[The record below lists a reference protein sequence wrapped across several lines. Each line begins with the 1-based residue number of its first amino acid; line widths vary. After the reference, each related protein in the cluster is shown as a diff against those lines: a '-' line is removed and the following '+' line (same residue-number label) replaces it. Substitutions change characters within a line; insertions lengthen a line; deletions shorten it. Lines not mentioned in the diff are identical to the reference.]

1 MITHPMNPVR
11 SEKGVALIIVLM
23 LLAVMAGLTA
33 GLSLN
38 SQTEIA
44 MAHNETYYAG
54 ARAAA
59 EAGMNRAVEQI
70 IANTTLDLLDLG
82 TIPNIG
88 NGPFALTTEYSYRF
102 EILDDDDPSLYPT
115 PLTDTQL
122 TKMGEFGHPADNGNT
137 RMLLRCIGTGPR
149 NTTVTVTRVLSSTEI
164 PDLPETKTV
173 ISNPALLVNGDLN
186 MHGNAHILGL
196 RGNVHANGDI
206 TGGGSLQITGDVTAT
221 GDIDAGIDADG
232 LVAGGMPPI
241 TVPAIR
247 AEDFLN
253 LADYILPS
261 TGNPILIKSGGVFV
275 ACTGKGALACPTG
288 WTPPA
293 TLGGAWTAS
302 GSMPDTGTY
311 YVQGP
316 VEMHGTG
323 GSKSFTKLSLIAEGS
338 IQINGNGKF
347 KPENDQK
354 IQFVTNGD
362 FILNGTADAD
372 DPIDMDGQIM
382 VREQFSITGNAE
394 FQGRVMVED
403 RDSATNACTAGV
415 VVGCRKGAS
424 TLTSNE
430 VGGNMTVTYNG
441 GLGDIV
447 STFETPP
454 GPPSYTNNVSGWIE
468 Q

>member
-1 MITHPMNPVR
+1 MNPVR

-70 IANTTLDLLDLG
+70 IGNTTDDLLATT
-82 TIPNIG
+82 TIPNIN
-88 NGPFALTTEYSYRF
+88 NGPFDLTSEYSYRF

-115 PLTDTQL
+115 PLTAAQL
-122 TKMGEFGHPADNGNT
+122 AKMGENGDGAVNANT

-149 NTTVTVTRVLSSTEI
+149 NTTVTVTRVLSSIEI
-164 PDLPETKTV
+164 PDLPETETV
-173 ISNPALLVNGDLN
+173 ISNPAILVNGDLDIA
-186 MHGNAHILGL
+186 GNAHILGL
-196 RGNVHANGDI
+196 KGNVHANGDI
-206 TGGGSLQITGDVTAT
+206 TGGGSLEITGDVTAT
-221 GDIDAGIDADG
+221 GTVDDDIDAAG

-241 TVPAIR
+241 TVPAIK
-247 AEDFLN
+247 AEDFFN
-253 LADYILPS
+253 LADYILTSAGTIQVKDP
-261 TGNPILIKSGGVFV
+261 
-275 ACTGKGALACPTG
+275 AGAWVVCSKPPTACPAG

-293 TLGGAWTAS
+293 VAGGPWTAS
-302 GSMPDTGTY
+302 GGMPDTGTY

-316 VEMHGTG
+316 VEVSGVG
-323 GSKSFTKLSLIAEGS
+323 GGKVFTQLSLIAEGS
-338 IQINGNGKF
+338 IHIQGNGKF

-362 FILNGTADAD
+362 FELEGGADAD

-382 VREQFSITGNAE
+382 VREQIKLTGTTE

-403 RDSATNACTAGV
+403 RDSDLNSCAVAAV
-415 VVGCRKGAS
+415 AGCRKGTS
-424 TLTSNE
+424 TLMNNSLD
-430 VGGNMTVTYNG
+430 GNMTVTYNG

-447 STFETPP
+447 TTFTTPP
-454 GPPSYTNNVSGWIE
+454 GPSSYTNNVSGWIE